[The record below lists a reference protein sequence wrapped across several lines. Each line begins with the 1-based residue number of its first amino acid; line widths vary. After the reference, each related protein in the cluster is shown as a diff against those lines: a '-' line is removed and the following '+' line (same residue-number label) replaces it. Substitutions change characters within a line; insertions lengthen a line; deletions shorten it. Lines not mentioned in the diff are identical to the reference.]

1 MQEIE
6 MLEMELKLMQENIGR
21 LKNKYNEQKQ

>member
-1 MQEIE
+1 MKEIE